1 MCNTDEKTTY
11 GGAMQSLYNL
21 ALNIDA
27 AENTKHTKIREE
39 MKSYISKWIHN
50 DNATYE
56 EIMYGIYMA
65 LHEELNAV
73 KDQIESENNKEENY
87 TINYLA
93 TALREKSKLKN

>member
-50 DNATYE
+50 DNST
-56 EIMYGIYMA
+56 
-65 LHEELNAV
+65 
-73 KDQIESENNKEENY
+73 
-87 TINYLA
+87 
-93 TALREKSKLKN
+93 